1 MTDLFNCVVE
11 TGRLLLL
18 LLLSDEL
25 LIDLVLDELEGV
37 GRLLS

>member
-37 GRLLS
+37 GRLLP

>member
-11 TGRLLLL
+11 TGRLLL